1 MAKTVF
7 AACLM
12 LAVSALGNDGS
23 GEALPAGGIQL
34 RRETRISME
43 KERLRIGIDRVSVEY
58 EFLNTTNEDIATEVL
73 FPLPGANV
81 SFSPRPL
88 GVSGWHVWVEGKE
101 RPYETET
108 KAVVKGADQ
117 SALLRR
123 FSVDIATFGHFDT
136 DADGKIKGDMQKL
149 TAAQQ
154 RELTRA
160 GLLDNGF
167 PTWTVFTTY
176 HWRQT
181 FPAHR
186 ILHVKHEYEPSSG
199 LRYFD
204 AAYFQNDN
212 EELSGS
218 CVDAGTRKTLAAAA
232 PKNLG
237 FVEGSIDTLWVDY
250 ILTTANTWRTPIKD
264 FELVAERP
272 KPAERHQTYVSFC
285 WDGKVEDRGD
295 EGVVARARNFVPSRE
310 LRVMFFKLVN

>member
-1 MAKTVF
+1 
-7 AACLM
+7 
-12 LAVSALGNDGS
+12 
-23 GEALPAGGIQL
+23 
-34 RRETRISME
+34 ME
-43 KERLRIGIDRVSVEY
+43 KERLRIGMDRVSVEY